1 MIHFVILIHFWWTC
15 MLLTAISHSRHLAIY
30 GWWAG
35 SLPFFSN
42 LLGNSWILKRKGF
55 FHSIQNSRNFGWY
68 IKWNRLFWF
77 GPTGIFETRFEGGPL
92 WLVWSFQSVGLK
104 SPFPFDEIVVASTA
118 LLFPAYA
125 RTITEHA
132 EKWNE
137 VLVCEHI
144 TQKMFSQ
151 NTRNRV
157 SGDQENAP
165 NFLPPSSS
173 PLQHMCD

>member
-30 GWWAG
+30 GRWAG

-77 GPTGIFETRFEGGPL
+77 GPTGIFRTRFEGGPL
-92 WLVWSFQSVGLK
+92 WMVWSFQSVGLK

-118 LLFPAYA
+118 LLFPAYKNNNWTRRKMKWSSCM
-125 RTITEHA
+125 RTYYTKNVFSEH
-132 EKWNE
+132 
-137 VLVCEHI
+137 
-144 TQKMFSQ
+144 
-151 NTRNRV
+151 
-157 SGDQENAP
+157 
-165 NFLPPSSS
+165 
-173 PLQHMCD
+173 

>member
-15 MLLTAISHSRHLAIY
+15 MLLTAISHSRHLAMVDE
-30 GWWAG
+30 
-35 SLPFFSN
+35 LVPFHFSATY
-42 LLGNSWILKRKGF
+42 LEIPEYWKGRAF
-55 FHSIQNSRNFGWY
+55 SIQSKIPEILVGTS
-68 IKWNRLFWF
+68 KWNRLFWF
-77 GPTGIFETRFEGGPL
+77 GPTGIFGTGFEGGPL

-104 SPFPFDEIVVASTA
+104 SPFPFDEIVVPV
-118 LLFPAYA
+118 LLFCFLLT

-144 TQKMFSQ
+144 RQKMFSQ

-165 NFLPPSSS
+165 NLLPPSSS